1 MLRAYLYSDKDEK
14 NNPFHQSS
22 MLGLSMLKPLQSLH
36 RQEVEEL
43 GRILRVPDN
52 ILDKQSLSFTGLA
65 GKIKGKVNEERI
77 QVLRESEAILKFEVF
92 QAGFRKPIGTVLY
105 SFVTP

>member
-1 MLRAYLYSDKDEK
+1 MKRILFFENLKEVEINEEKELAVQNQLINIVQREVSQMKTIKWYASSILYSDKDEK

-43 GRILRVPDN
+43 GRILRFQ
-52 ILDKQSLSFTGLA
+52 IIFWTSSRFHSLDW
-65 GKIKGKVNEERI
+65 
-77 QVLRESEAILKFEVF
+77 QVK
-92 QAGFRKPIGTVLY
+92 
-105 SFVTP
+105 